1 MYHTDLACTCTFN
14 FEDTGASGQAP
25 FKSFLLHHEQLK
37 QIVLYIAFSFT
48 EAVIL
53 LVSNQQNDL

>member
-37 QIVLYIAFSFT
+37 QIVLYITIF
-48 EAVIL
+48 IHRGC
-53 LVSNQQNDL
+53 DPPG